1 MERSREDRGGQQ
13 QREPNVHQ
21 GEYRDVV
28 SFGGYF
34 WGGTNL
40 VPAHIFSLRQATGQL
55 ARIRSPLL
63 PFIPWCS
70 PGARMYLQK
79 FKLLY
84 NFEAVQ
90 ACRLEIVD
98 VDKTNKPDT
107 VDFRKCV
114 ST

>member
-1 MERSREDRGGQQ
+1 
-13 QREPNVHQ
+13 
-21 GEYRDVV
+21 
-28 SFGGYF
+28 
-34 WGGTNL
+34 
-40 VPAHIFSLRQATGQL
+40 
-55 ARIRSPLL
+55 
-63 PFIPWCS
+63 
-70 PGARMYLQK
+70 MYLQK

-90 ACRLEIVD
+90 SCRLEIVD